1 MGLQSQTRL
10 KRLKH
15 STVLHLVGREG
26 SFQTTIRESMIPPVV
41 PALGSHSS
49 YLAFTGRWCFHHSA
63 PTCFLSK
70 SPTAKP
76 SASHRR
82 GGAGG
87 SGPANQSKEF
97 LWQQQQIRSQPET
110 TVKLQKTHTHDKA
123 FAMVTFPTTPPPPG
137 ISHLIPEKGDHTER
151 KLASEKDMKL

>member
-110 TVKLQKTHTHDKA
+110 TVKLQKTHTH
-123 FAMVTFPTTPPPPG
+123 THTHTIRPLLWLPFPPHRHHQG
-137 ISHLIPEKGDHTER
+137 
-151 KLASEKDMKL
+151 